1 MLRNWHL
8 SAGSLT
14 LKSGKL
20 RHKSHLK
27 SGGGGGQPGPSTLF
41 LLRACCAPSLGS
53 QQRAQQTNAPPPY
66 PPHRP
71 FPVQGGYDISRL
83 TSLRTWRKW
92 GGGGG
97 RKLAGVLPT
106 QEAASG
112 HSPAEKAR
120 ARSGDCQVPRLRP
133 RPEVGV
139 FPSATGQP
147 WSVCMLRGCF

>member
-8 SAGSLT
+8 PAGPLT

-27 SGGGGGQPGPSTLF
+27 SGGGRRQPGPSTLF
-41 LLRACCAPSLGS
+41 LLRACCAQSLGS
-53 QQRAQQTNAPPPY
+53 QDRPQQTTHPPHPPP
-66 PPHRP
+66 RL
-71 FPVQGGYDISRL
+71 FPVQGGYDISHL

-92 GGGGG
+92 GEG
-97 RKLAGVLPT
+97 KLAGALPT

-112 HSPAEKAR
+112 HSPAEKAC
-120 ARSGDCQVPRLRP
+120 ARSGGCQMPRLRP
-133 RPEVGV
+133 WPEVWV